1 MTTWIKDNE
10 NPSLWAVMK
19 RDGLTWQIEHNA
31 HGHAMVYLSLATA
44 MRQADR
50 LRKQAGKHVVRV
62 TKYDYSAEIIE
73 VNNAD

>member
-1 MTTWIKDNE
+1 MTTWIKDNVG
-10 NPSLWAVMK
+10 PCLWAVMR

-50 LRKQAGKHVVRV
+50 LRKVAERDTIRV
-62 TKYDYSAEIIE
+62 TKYDYSSEIIY
-73 VNNAD
+73 

>member
-10 NPSLWAVMK
+10 NPCLWAVMK

-31 HGHAMVYLSLATA
+31 HGHAMVYLSLDTA

-50 LRKQAGKHVVRV
+50 LRKAAERDTIRV
-62 TKYDYSAEIIE
+62 TRYEYSAEIIY
-73 VNNAD
+73 

>member
-19 RDGLTWQIEHNA
+19 RDGLIWQIEHNA

-50 LRKQAGKHVVRV
+50 LRKQAEKDTVRV
-62 TKYDYSAEIIE
+62 TKYEYSSEIIY
-73 VNNAD
+73 

>member
-1 MTTWIKDNE
+1 MTIWIKDNE

-31 HGHAMVYLSLATA
+31 HGHAMIYLSLATA

-50 LRKQAGKHVVRV
+50 LRKAADRDAIRV
-62 TKYDYSAEIIE
+62 TKYEYSSEIIY
-73 VNNAD
+73 

>member
-19 RDGLTWQIEHNA
+19 RDGLIWQIEHNA
-31 HGHAMVYLSLATA
+31 HGHAMVYLNLDTA

-50 LRKQAGKHVVRV
+50 LRKAAERDTIRV
-62 TKYDYSAEIIE
+62 TRYEYSAEIIY
-73 VNNAD
+73 

>member
-50 LRKQAGKHVVRV
+50 LRKTAERDTIRV
-62 TKYDYSAEIIE
+62 TRYEYSSEIIY
-73 VNNAD
+73 

>member
-10 NPSLWAVMK
+10 NPSLWAVMR

-50 LRKQAGKHVVRV
+50 LRKQAEKDTVRV
-62 TKYDYSAEIIE
+62 TKYDYSSEIIY
-73 VNNAD
+73 

>member
-31 HGHAMVYLSLATA
+31 HCHAMVYLSLATA

-50 LRKQAGKHVVRV
+50 LRKQAGKDTVRV
-62 TKYDYSAEIIE
+62 TKYEYSSEIIY
-73 VNNAD
+73 

>member
-50 LRKQAGKHVVRV
+50 LRKQVGKDTVRV
-62 TKYDYSAEIIE
+62 TKYEYSSEIIY
-73 VNNAD
+73 

>member
-50 LRKQAGKHVVRV
+50 LRKQAGKDTVRV
-62 TKYDYSAEIIE
+62 TKYEYSSEIIY
-73 VNNAD
+73 

>member
-10 NPSLWAVMK
+10 SPSLWAVMR

-50 LRKQAGKHVVRV
+50 LRKQAEKDTVRV
-62 TKYDYSAEIIE
+62 TEYEYSSEI
-73 VNNAD
+73 VY

>member
-1 MTTWIKDNE
+1 MTTWINDNE

-19 RDGLTWQIEHNA
+19 RDGLAWQIEHNA

-50 LRKQAGKHVVRV
+50 LRKAAERDTIRV
-62 TKYDYSAEIIE
+62 TKYDYSAEIIY
-73 VNNAD
+73 

>member
-10 NPSLWAVMK
+10 NPSLWAVMR

-31 HGHAMVYLSLATA
+31 RGHAMVYLSLATA

-50 LRKQAGKHVVRV
+50 LRKAAEHDTIRV
-62 TKYDYSAEIIE
+62 TRYEYSSEI
-73 VNNAD
+73 VY

>member
-1 MTTWIKDNE
+1 MTIWIKDNE

-19 RDGLTWQIEHNA
+19 RDGLTWQIEHNT

-50 LRKQAGKHVVRV
+50 LRKQAGKDTVRV
-62 TKYDYSAEIIE
+62 TKYEYSSEIIY
-73 VNNAD
+73 

>member
-10 NPSLWAVMK
+10 SPSLWAVMR

-31 HGHAMVYLSLATA
+31 HGHAMIYLSLATA

-50 LRKQAGKHVVRV
+50 LRKVAERDTIRV
-62 TKYDYSAEIIE
+62 TKYDYSAEIIY
-73 VNNAD
+73 

>member
-19 RDGLTWQIEHNA
+19 RDGLIWQIEHNA
-31 HGHAMVYLSLATA
+31 HGHAMVYLNLATA

-50 LRKQAGKHVVRV
+50 LRKAAERDTIRV
-62 TKYDYSAEIIE
+62 TRYEYSAEIIY
-73 VNNAD
+73 

>member
-10 NPSLWAVMK
+10 NPSLWAVMRK
-19 RDGLTWQIEHNA
+19 DGLTWQIEHNA

-50 LRKQAGKHVVRV
+50 LRKQAGKDTIRV
-62 TKYDYSAEIIE
+62 TKYEYSAEIIY
-73 VNNAD
+73 

>member
-1 MTTWIKDNE
+1 MTIWIKDNE

-31 HGHAMVYLSLATA
+31 HGHAMIYLSLATA

-50 LRKQAGKHVVRV
+50 LRKAADRNTIRV
-62 TKYDYSAEIIE
+62 TKYDYSSEIIY
-73 VNNAD
+73 